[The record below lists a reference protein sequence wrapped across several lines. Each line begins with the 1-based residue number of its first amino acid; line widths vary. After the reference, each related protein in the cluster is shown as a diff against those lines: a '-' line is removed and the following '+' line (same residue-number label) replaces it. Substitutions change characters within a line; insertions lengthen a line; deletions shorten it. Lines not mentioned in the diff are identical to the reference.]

1 MSIPKWRETLKR
13 RLLAR
18 DSVCRGCGEP
28 YGIPHMHEGIISRGK
43 AMGLP
48 KRKRIRIYDSINSTY
63 VIIEGN
69 IKCLPRRSAPPPE
82 PPPIVPEAAVAPEL
96 PTGASTRTSVTDDAR
111 RRRAAGGSGTGTILT
126 GSRGV
131 STGGSTALKSLLGQ

>member
-28 YGIPHMHEGIISRGK
+28 YGIPHMHEGIISRGQ

-48 KRKRIRIYDSINSTY
+48 KRKRIRIYDSRNCVLLCPSCNLGLGGKSAPDRQKVWDEHVVMY
-63 VIIEGN
+63 GGDAMNEWYESMRGLF
-69 IKCLPRRSAPPPE
+69 KSRLPRY
-82 PPPIVPEAAVAPEL
+82 
-96 PTGASTRTSVTDDAR
+96 D
-111 RRRAAGGSGTGTILT
+111 
-126 GSRGV
+126 
-131 STGGSTALKSLLGQ
+131 